1 MVPRGYELV
10 RHFTTCEGECIARVE
25 HQGGGDQVA
34 GPLQDPV
41 CPGQD
46 PTVRVPVEEG
56 HVLAHDVQH
65 HVLQAERTTY
75 GEDKGTGGMVQ
86 K

>member
-1 MVPRGYELV
+1 M
-10 RHFTTCEGECIARVE
+10 
-25 HQGGGDQVA
+25 A

-41 CPGQD
+41 RPGQD
-46 PTVRVPVEEG
+46 PTVGVSVEEG

-65 HVLQAERTTY
+65 HVLQAECTTY